1 MIPDS
6 PGAIRRKVDI
16 SRFDLDRARGSTFV
30 PPFAGGGSVSLRLQ
44 DGVALFGDRTA
55 RYFLDEFP
63 EVAAQIT
70 PCLET
75 EIAEEHPEPARIVF
89 GPDGVELEVGG

>member
-1 MIPDS
+1 M
-6 PGAIRRKVDI
+6 
-16 SRFDLDRARGSTFV
+16 
-30 PPFAGGGSVSLRLQ
+30 RLQ
-44 DGVALFGDRTA
+44 DGVALCSDRTA

-63 EVAAQIT
+63 DVTAQIT

-75 EIAEEHPEPARIVF
+75 EIAEEHPRLARIVF

>member
-1 MIPDS
+1 
-6 PGAIRRKVDI
+6 
-16 SRFDLDRARGSTFV
+16 
-30 PPFAGGGSVSLRLQ
+30 LRLQ
-44 DGVALFGDRTA
+44 DGVALCSDRTA

-63 EVAAQIT
+63 EVAAQFS

-75 EIAEEHPEPARIVF
+75 EIAGEHPQLARIVF